1 MPESAQEIF
10 TGADSKMR
18 IAIVNDMKITVE
30 VIRGIIEM
38 NAPEHEIAW
47 VAYDG
52 AEAVEKCL
60 KDTPDLIL
68 MDLLMP
74 KLDGAEASRMIMD
87 QSPCGILIVT
97 ATVSTNYNKV
107 FEAMNNGALDA
118 VDTPSMGEQQ
128 NIVPFLNK
136 IQRLGLLCKPI
147 SRNEIKNSFAR
158 KNPPSLTPNLV
169 VIGSSTGGPAT
180 ICQTL
185 SILPAGFNAA
195 VVIIQQ
201 VDQAFAAGL
210 ASWIGENI
218 KMAVEIAVDGETP
231 ENGKVYLAATNDHLT
246 ITETLKFKYTKEP
259 ESVFSRPSVDVFF
272 ESVAA
277 NWPGSGTAVILTG
290 VGEDGAR
297 GMLALKNKGWNTIAQ
312 NQESCLVFGMPKA
325 AIDNGAAQTVLPP
338 SIIGRLLYESYLDN

>member
-1 MPESAQEIF
+1 
-10 TGADSKMR
+10 MR

-38 NAPEHEIAW
+38 NAPEHKIAW

-52 AEAVEKCL
+52 AEAVEKCFR
-60 KDTPDLIL
+60 DTPDLIL

-97 ATVSTNYNKV
+97 ASVSTNYSKV

-118 VDTPSMGEQQ
+118 VDTPSLGEQK
-128 NIVPFLNK
+128 NIELFLNK
-136 IQRLGLLCKPI
+136 IRRLGLLCKPI
-147 SRNEIKNSFAR
+147 SSNEIKNSLAQ
-158 KNPPSLTPNLV
+158 KNLPSSTPNLV

-185 SILPAGFNAA
+185 SMLPPNFNAA
-195 VVIIQQ
+195 VIIIQQ

-210 ASWIGENI
+210 ASWIGGNI
-218 KMAVEIAVDGETP
+218 NMEVCVAADGETP
-231 ENGKVYLAATNDHLT
+231 ENGKVYLAATNDHLI
-246 ITETLKFKYTKEP
+246 ITEDLKFKYVKEP
-259 ESVFSRPSVDVFF
+259 EAAFSRPSVNVFF

-277 NWPGSGTAVILTG
+277 NWPGNGTAVILTG
-290 VGEDGAR
+290 VGDDGAE
-297 GMLALKNKGWNTIAQ
+297 GLLKLKNKGWNTIAQ
-312 NQESCLVFGMPKA
+312 DQESCLVFGMPKA
-325 AIDNGAAQTVLPP
+325 AVDNNAAQTVLPP
-338 SIIGRLLYESYLDN
+338 SIIGRLLYESYSVN